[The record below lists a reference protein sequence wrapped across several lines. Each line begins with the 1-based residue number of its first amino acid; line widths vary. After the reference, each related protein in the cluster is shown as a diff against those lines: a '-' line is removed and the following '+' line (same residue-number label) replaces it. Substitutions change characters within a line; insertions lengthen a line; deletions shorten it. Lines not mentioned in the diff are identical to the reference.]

1 MTYSFDVA
9 AGATFVVVVNEV
21 NPGAGVGQTYTLNV
35 DGLCTACG
43 TYTTTYTCCPTITLP
58 GITLPDSMAG
68 VPYPPT
74 TLAPSGG
81 VAPYTFIVT
90 GLPTGMT
97 ATPTSTDVT
106 IGGTPTSGS
115 FSGTVIVTAIDANGC
130 RTNAGYQL
138 NISCPPPPPVIFIMA
153 PSTVI
158 AGTPNWTA
166 SVASHAGSTYVWGI
180 TNGTI
185 TAGQGTSQIV
195 FTAGTAGTPLTLTVT
210 ETGASGCILAPGIA
224 SLTVVPAP
232 SATKFYTVTP
242 CRQLDTRTG
251 PGTPIAAGG
260 TLTVPLTGAPCG
272 IPLTATS
279 VSVNLTV
286 TQQTAQGS
294 LTIYPSDGILPNT
307 SSIEFKVGATRANN
321 AILLLSTDGN
331 ESVDVYN
338 NSAGTVHLILDVNGY
353 FR

>member
-1 MTYSFDVA
+1 
-9 AGATFVVVVNEV
+9 
-21 NPGAGVGQTYTLNV
+21 
-35 DGLCTACG
+35 
-43 TYTTTYTCCPTITLP
+43 
-58 GITLPDSMAG
+58 
-68 VPYPPT
+68 
-74 TLAPSGG
+74 
-81 VAPYTFIVT
+81 
-90 GLPTGMT
+90 MT

-106 IGGTPTSGS
+106 IGGTPTAF

-130 RTNAGYQL
+130 RTNAGYAL
-138 NISCPPPPPVIFIMA
+138 NIVCPPPPPQLFIMA

-166 SVASHAGSTYVWGI
+166 SVPSHAGSTYAWAI

-210 ETGASGCILAPGIA
+210 ETLSSGCIGGGGIA
-224 SLTVVPAP
+224 TLTVVPAP

-251 PGTPIAAGG
+251 PGTPLAASS
-260 TLTVPLTGAPCG
+260 TLTVPLTGTPCG
-272 IPLTATS
+272 IPSSATA
-279 VSVNLTV
+279 VSVNMTV
-286 TQQTAQGS
+286 TQQTADGS
-294 LTIYPSDGILPNT
+294 LTVYPSDGTLPNT
-307 SSIEFKVGATRANN
+307 TSIEFKVGPSRANN

-338 NSAGTVHLILDVNGY
+338 NSAGTVHVILDVNGY
-353 FR
+353 FQ

>member
-1 MTYSFDVA
+1 
-9 AGATFVVVVNEV
+9 
-21 NPGAGVGQTYTLNV
+21 V

-43 TYTTTYTCCPTITLP
+43 SYTTTYTCCPIITLP
-58 GITLPDSMAG
+58 ATALPTGMAG
-68 VPYPPT
+68 VPYTPT
-74 TLAPSGG
+74 TLAPAGG
-81 VAPYTFIVT
+81 VAPYTFTVT
-90 GLPTGMT
+90 GLAPGMT

-106 IGGTPTSGS
+106 IGGTPTTI
-115 FSGTVIVTAIDANGC
+115 FSGTVVVTAIDANGC
-130 RTNAGYQL
+130 RTNAGYAL
-138 NISCPPPPPVIFIMA
+138 SVICPPPPPQIVITA
-153 PSTVI
+153 PATVI

-166 SVASHAGSTYVWGI
+166 SVPNHAGSTYAWGI

-251 PGTPIAAGG
+251 AGTPIAAGA
-260 TLTVPLTGAPCG
+260 TLTVPLTGTPCG

-294 LTIYPSDGILPNT
+294 LTIYPSDGTLPNT
-307 SSIEFKVGATRANN
+307 SSIEFKVGTTRANN